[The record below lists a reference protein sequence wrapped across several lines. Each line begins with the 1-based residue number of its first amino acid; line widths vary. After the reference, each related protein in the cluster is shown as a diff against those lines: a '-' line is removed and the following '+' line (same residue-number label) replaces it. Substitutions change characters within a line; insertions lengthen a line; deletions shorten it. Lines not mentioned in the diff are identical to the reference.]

1 MKTFGTYGPVNRE
14 DHYVVS
20 RTEELADFILFKKCP
35 HNRHR
40 TEEKVMLE
48 VLLEILSILTY
59 HICRGLNNLV
69 KAKRP

>member
-1 MKTFGTYGPVNRE
+1 
-14 DHYVVS
+14 
-20 RTEELADFILFKKCP
+20 
-35 HNRHR
+35 
-40 TEEKVMLE
+40 MLE